1 MRARLAKK
9 IVNAS
14 PLYKW
19 YCNLFGKKPCKNKYL
34 KTIIAKMT
42 CVFLTAPLIPIMLIG
57 IIPYALFKGI
67 TSERVWDEYFDI
79 WNSFTNFLIHPYYKY
94 MERKN
99 YIKKLKQKVDY
110 YREENVRL
118 NNALEKIEK
127 EK

>member
-1 MRARLAKK
+1 M
-9 IVNAS
+9 
-14 PLYKW
+14 
-19 YCNLFGKKPCKNKYL
+19 

-79 WNSFTNFLIHPYYKY
+79 WNSFTNFLIYPYYKY

>member
-1 MRARLAKK
+1 M
-9 IVNAS
+9 
-14 PLYKW
+14 
-19 YCNLFGKKPCKNKYL
+19 

-42 CVFLTAPLIPIMLIG
+42 CVFLTALLIPIMLIG
-57 IIPYALFKGI
+57 IISYALFKGI

>member
-1 MRARLAKK
+1 M
-9 IVNAS
+9 
-14 PLYKW
+14 
-19 YCNLFGKKPCKNKYL
+19 
-34 KTIIAKMT
+34 KTIIAKIT

-79 WNSFTNFLIHPYYKY
+79 WNSFTNFLIYPYYKY

>member
-1 MRARLAKK
+1 
-9 IVNAS
+9 
-14 PLYKW
+14 
-19 YCNLFGKKPCKNKYL
+19 
-34 KTIIAKMT
+34 MT

-118 NNALEKIEK
+118 NNALEKLKKKNNYEK
-127 EK
+127 RRIRQANR

>member
-1 MRARLAKK
+1 MKE
-9 IVNAS
+9 
-14 PLYKW
+14 
-19 YCNLFGKKPCKNKYL
+19 
-34 KTIIAKMT
+34 IIAKMI
-42 CVFLTAPLIPIMLIG
+42 CVVLTAPLIPIMLIG
-57 IIPYALFKGI
+57 SIPYALFKGI

>member
-1 MRARLAKK
+1 
-9 IVNAS
+9 
-14 PLYKW
+14 
-19 YCNLFGKKPCKNKYL
+19 
-34 KTIIAKMT
+34 MT

-118 NNALEKIEK
+118 ITHWKKLKKKNNYEKRRIRQANR
-127 EK
+127 

>member
-1 MRARLAKK
+1 MYITNLPSDSGKNK
-9 IVNAS
+9 
-14 PLYKW
+14 LYKM
-19 YCNLFGKKPCKNKYL
+19 KE
-34 KTIIAKMT
+34 IIAKMI
-42 CVFLTAPLIPIMLIG
+42 CVVLTAPLIPIILIG
-57 IIPYALFKGI
+57 FIPYALFKGI

-110 YREENVRL
+110 YREENVRI

>member
-1 MRARLAKK
+1 
-9 IVNAS
+9 
-14 PLYKW
+14 
-19 YCNLFGKKPCKNKYL
+19 
-34 KTIIAKMT
+34 MT
-42 CVFLTAPLIPIMLIG
+42 CVFLTALLIPIMLIG
-57 IIPYALFKGI
+57 IISYALFKGI

>member
-1 MRARLAKK
+1 
-9 IVNAS
+9 
-14 PLYKW
+14 
-19 YCNLFGKKPCKNKYL
+19 
-34 KTIIAKMT
+34 MT

-67 TSERVWDEYFDI
+67 TSKRVWDEYSDI

>member
-1 MRARLAKK
+1 
-9 IVNAS
+9 
-14 PLYKW
+14 
-19 YCNLFGKKPCKNKYL
+19 
-34 KTIIAKMT
+34 MT

-57 IIPYALFKGI
+57 SIPYALFKGI
-67 TSERVWDEYFDI
+67 TSELVWEKYFDI
-79 WNSFTNFLIHPYYKY
+79 WNSFTNFLIYPYYKY

>member
-1 MRARLAKK
+1 MKE
-9 IVNAS
+9 
-14 PLYKW
+14 
-19 YCNLFGKKPCKNKYL
+19 
-34 KTIIAKMT
+34 IIANMIY
-42 CVFLTAPLIPIMLIG
+42 VVLTALLIPIILIG
-57 IIPYALFKGI
+57 FIPYALFKGI
-67 TSERVWDEYFDI
+67 TSETVWQKYLDI
-79 WNSFTNFLIHPYYKY
+79 WVSFAIFPLYPYYKY

>member
-1 MRARLAKK
+1 M
-9 IVNAS
+9 
-14 PLYKW
+14 
-19 YCNLFGKKPCKNKYL
+19 

-67 TSERVWDEYFDI
+67 TSERVWDEYFGI
-79 WNSFTNFLIHPYYKY
+79 WNSITNFLIYPYYKY

>member
-1 MRARLAKK
+1 
-9 IVNAS
+9 
-14 PLYKW
+14 
-19 YCNLFGKKPCKNKYL
+19 
-34 KTIIAKMT
+34 
-42 CVFLTAPLIPIMLIG
+42 MLIG

-67 TSERVWDEYFDI
+67 TSKRVWDEYSDI

-118 NNALEKIEK
+118 NNALKKIEK

>member
-1 MRARLAKK
+1 
-9 IVNAS
+9 
-14 PLYKW
+14 
-19 YCNLFGKKPCKNKYL
+19 
-34 KTIIAKMT
+34 
-42 CVFLTAPLIPIMLIG
+42 
-57 IIPYALFKGI
+57 
-67 TSERVWDEYFDI
+67 
-79 WNSFTNFLIHPYYKY
+79 

>member
-1 MRARLAKK
+1 M
-9 IVNAS
+9 I
-14 PLYKW
+14 
-19 YCNLFGKKPCKNKYL
+19 
-34 KTIIAKMT
+34 
-42 CVFLTAPLIPIMLIG
+42 CVVLTAPLIPIMLIG
-57 IIPYALFKGI
+57 SIPYALFKGI
-67 TSERVWDEYFDI
+67 TSELVWEKYFDI
-79 WNSFTNFLIHPYYKY
+79 WNSFTNFLIYPYYKY